1 MPVNLALSDM
11 KFVILFVLLF
21 FSRIVT
27 GKADYL
33 TRWYGLS
40 ESPYSAIKEN
50 VDYILVGEV
59 VAKEYLVS
67 QLKDEEE
74 ILESS
79 SIKLKVKEWIK
90 GEGTEITFLSGKRHG
105 TNCSCSYMFD
115 VGSTY
120 LVFGTERNG
129 KKLVSCEYIS
139 VEGSREYLA
148 AISKIKPN
156 K

>member
-1 MPVNLALSDM
+1 M

-21 FSRIVT
+21 LFSNSY
-27 GKADYL
+27 GKSCLLDEVV
-33 TRWYGLS
+33 RSS

-105 TNCSCSYMFD
+105 TNCSCAYMFD

>member
-1 MPVNLALSDM
+1 M

-21 FSRIVT
+21 FFSNSY
-27 GKADYL
+27 GKSCLLDEVV
-33 TRWYGLS
+33 RSS
-40 ESPYSAIKEN
+40 ESPYFAIKEN

-59 VAKEYLVS
+59 VAIEYLVS
-67 QLKDEEE
+67 QIKDEEE
-74 ILESS
+74 ILNSS

-90 GEGTEITFLSGKRHG
+90 GEGTEITFLSGKRNG
-105 TNCSCSYMFD
+105 TNCSCAYMFE

-129 KKLVSCEYIS
+129 KKLVLCEYIV

-148 AISKIKPN
+148 VISKIKAN